1 MTLQN
6 AILKA
11 VELIKKHGDDLDEVQ
26 VHCQND
32 KSTAYFKITPAENC
46 EGYFSYATDCENPL
60 DWLEMSSTRSFTFGK
75 LSEILSDDW
84 CVSAKKCEIISEV

>member
-1 MTLQN
+1 MKLQE

-11 VELIKKHGDDLDEVQ
+11 VELIQKHGDALSDVEL
-26 VHCQND
+26 HCKNC
-32 KSTAYFKITPAENC
+32 SVEITPAENC

-60 DWLEMSSTRSFTFGK
+60 EWLEMSSTRFCK

-84 CVSAKKCEIISEV
+84 RVIAKKCEVLEVQNA